1 MKGGASDPV
10 SDGRGLAARDE
21 RSTMEARNPDRPN
34 RPNLAA
40 RAAHWSATHRKRAI
54 LGWFAFVFVAI
65 MVGQLVTQKTIFGA
79 DQFNGESHRA
89 EQMLEDAGLR
99 PNDEFVFVESSKRTV
114 ADPEF
119 KTTLEQLGARLSRTE
134 HVVNVRTPL
143 TGGGSVSADRHAAL
157 VEFDITGNADEATDR
172 IAPSQDAIDSVAA
185 VHKNLTVEQFGS
197 VSTQEELNEIFSSD
211 LAKAETLSFP
221 ITLLILIIAFGSLVA
236 AGVPL
241 ILAISAVIAAMGLVN
256 IPSQIFPVDSNVSS
270 VILLI
275 GLAVGVDYSLFYLRR
290 EREERVQAK
299 NCDAALDVAAATSGR
314 AVLISGL
321 TVIAAMAGMFL
332 SGDNTFISFAEGTI
346 LVVAIAMVASLTV
359 LPALLAWLG
368 DRIDKGRIP
377 FLARSMGAG
386 RQSRFWGGIVERV
399 MRRPWLSIVLA
410 GGALVALAIPAFQM
424 HVVTSGPDDLP
435 QDLTIIKTYD
445 RVKQQ
450 FPEETVVASVAVEA
464 PNVRKG
470 EAAAGISLLQRR
482 AANSDFVRPGIEVN
496 YSKDNTVAEVV
507 IPTVGNGND
516 DASTD
521 ALNYIRGDLLPA
533 TLGGI
538 EGVDYAVS
546 GDAAASKD
554 FRDQLASRLPLIF
567 AFVFALCFILMLI
580 TFRSIVIPI
589 KAILLNLLSVG
600 AAYGALVLVFQK
612 GWGEG
617 ILDFTSNGGITNW
630 LPLFL
635 FVILFGLSM
644 DYHVFILSR
653 VREGHARGLS
663 TEEAVRKGL
672 TATAGTVTSAA
683 FVMVF
688 VFAVFMTLSF
698 IDFKEMGFGLAFAV
712 LIDATVIR
720 AILLPASMKVLGDWN
735 WYLPKWLEWL
745 PDVRGEE
752 PPAPESVP
760 TVTLPGAAGPAA
772 GARG

>member
-1 MKGGASDPV
+1 MQAGTP
-10 SDGRGLAARDE
+10 GRA
-21 RSTMEARNPDRPN
+21 NRP
-34 RPNLAA
+34 PNLAA
-40 RAAHWSATHRKRAI
+40 RAAHWSATHRKAAI
-54 LGWFAFVFVAI
+54 LGWLGFVLIAV

-79 DQFNGESHRA
+79 DEFNGESGRA
-89 EQMLEDAGLR
+89 EHALEDAGLR
-99 PNDEFVFVESSKRTV
+99 PNDEHVLVQSKNLTTADSEFRT
-114 ADPEF
+114 A
-119 KTTLEQLGARLSRTE
+119 TQQLGARLSRTD

-143 TGGGSVSADRHAAL
+143 TGGGAVSPDRHTAL
-157 VEFDITGNADEATDR
+157 VDFDITGNADEATDR
-172 IAPSQDAIDSVAA
+172 IKPSQDAVDSVQAT
-185 VHKNLTVEQFGS
+185 HPNLIVDQFGS
-197 VSTQEELNEIFSSD
+197 VSTNQELNDIFQSD
-211 LAKAETLSFP
+211 LAQAEALSFP

-241 ILAISAVIAAMGLVN
+241 LLAICAVMAAMGLVN

-332 SGDNTFISFAEGTI
+332 SGDKTFISFAEGTI
-346 LVVAIAMVASLTV
+346 LVVAIAMIASLTV
-359 LPALLAWLG
+359 LPALLSWLG
-368 DRIDKGRIP
+368 TRIDKGRVP
-377 FLARSMGAG
+377 FLARRLGDG
-386 RQSRFWGGIVERV
+386 TQSRFWSATVDRV

-410 GGALVALAIPAFQM
+410 GGALLALAVPAFQM

-435 QDLTIIKTYD
+435 QDLGIIKTYN
-445 RVKQQ
+445 RVKAT
-450 FPEETVVASVAVEA
+450 FPEEAVVTSVAVEA
-464 PNVRKG
+464 DNVRKG

-482 AANSDFVRPGIEVN
+482 AAASDFIRPGMEVK
-496 YSKDNTVAEVV
+496 YSRDNKVAEVV

-516 DASTD
+516 DASTA
-521 ALNYIRGDLLPA
+521 ALSEIRNDLVPA
-533 TLGGI
+533 TLGGAQ
-538 EGVDYAVS
+538 GVKVNVS
-546 GDAAASKD
+546 GDAASSKD
-554 FRDQLASRLPLIF
+554 FRDQLTSRLPLIF
-567 AFVFALCFILMLI
+567 AFVFTLCFVLMLV

-600 AAYGALVLVFQK
+600 AAYGALTLVFQK

-617 ILDFTSNGGITNW
+617 ILGFTSNGGVTNW

-653 VREGHARGLS
+653 VREGHARGMS
-663 TEEAVRKGL
+663 TTEAVRHGL
-672 TATAGTVTSAA
+672 ASTAGTVTSAA
-683 FVMVF
+683 LVMVF
-688 VFAVFMTLSF
+688 VFSVFMTLSF

-720 AILLPASMKVLGDWN
+720 AVLLPASMKLLGDWN
-735 WYLPKWLEWL
+735 WYLPRWLEWL
-745 PDVRGEE
+745 PDVRGESAPVLE
-752 PPAPESVP
+752 PEPEPAP
-760 TVTLPGAAGPAA
+760 APAA
-772 GARG
+772 